1 MTVDWALQ
9 RLRELRE
16 DYADGESQLLQL
28 ERHHAQ
34 VQDSLLRTAG
44 SIQVLEELIA
54 ASGAFD
60 SEVEPPATA
69 AP

>member
-16 DYADGESQLLQL
+16 DYANGEAQLLQL

-34 VQDSLLRTAG
+34 VQDSLLRAAG
-44 SIQVLEELIA
+44 GIHVLEELIA
-54 ASGAFD
+54 ASGAFH
-60 SEVEPPATA
+60 SEADPAATA